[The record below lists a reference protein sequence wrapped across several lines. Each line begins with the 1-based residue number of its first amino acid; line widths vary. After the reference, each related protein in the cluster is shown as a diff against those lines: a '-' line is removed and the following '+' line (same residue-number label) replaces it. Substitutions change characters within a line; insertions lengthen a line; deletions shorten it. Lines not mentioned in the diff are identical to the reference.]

1 MGAISG
7 MWDAQRWRDVVGGR
21 DRSWRAVGIRA
32 VLALAEP
39 LVIAGTLWRN
49 RRYDLGRAE
58 IHDVGVPVIS
68 VGNITLGGTGK
79 TPMTAWLCRWFR
91 RRLIRVAVVSRGYG
105 AEAGAVNDEAAVLE
119 LQLPDVPHLQNPD
132 RVAAAM
138 TAVEELA
145 SQLIVLDDG
154 FQHRRLAR
162 SLDIVMLDAL
172 EPFGLDH
179 VFPRGMLREPPR
191 SLARADIIVLS
202 RGDQVSAEERER
214 IRRQARQYAPR
225 SLWTESRHVPTQVLR
240 LGAEPATVQELRG
253 KRLAAFCGIG
263 NPTAFRKTLSDMKLN
278 PVAFREFPD
287 HHRYR
292 REDIADLS
300 RWATAHG
307 AELVLC
313 TEKDWVKI
321 QSSELGEVPLAAL
334 RIELEFTVGQELVE
348 RRLEEVL
355 ATVRRRERE
364 PEQADTADS
373 DC

>member
-1 MGAISG
+1 
-7 MWDAQRWRDVVGGR
+7 MWDSQRWRDVVDGR

-32 VLALAEP
+32 ALALAEP
-39 LVIAGTLWRN
+39 LVTAGTLWRN
-49 RRYDLGRAE
+49 RRYDLGRAA

-154 FQHRRLAR
+154 FQHRSLAR
-162 SLDIVMLDAL
+162 LLDIVMLDAL

-179 VFPRGMLREPPR
+179 VFPRGMLREPLR

-202 RGDQVSAEERER
+202 RGDQVSAEEREC
-214 IRRQARQYAPR
+214 IRRRVRQYAPR
-225 SLWTESRHVPTQVLR
+225 SLWAESRHVPTQVLR
-240 LGAEPATVQELRG
+240 LGAEPAPAQELRG

-263 NPTAFRKTLSDMKLN
+263 NPAAFRKTLSDLELN

-321 QSSELGEVPLAAL
+321 QSPELGEVPLAAL

-355 ATVRRRERE
+355 ATVRRPERE

>member
-1 MGAISG
+1 

-21 DRSWRAVGIRA
+21 DRSWKATGIRA
-32 VLALAEP
+32 VLAVAEP

-49 RRYDLGRAE
+49 RRYDCGRAA

-68 VGNITLGGTGK
+68 VGNLTLGGTGK

-91 RRLIRVAVVSRGYG
+91 RHGVRAVVVSRGYG

-132 RVAAAM
+132 RVAAAL

-172 EPFGLDH
+172 EPFGLNH
-179 VFPRGMLREPPR
+179 VFPRGMLREPLS
-191 SLARADIIVLS
+191 SLARADIVVLS
-202 RGDQVSAEERER
+202 RADRISAEEIER
-214 IRRQARQYAPR
+214 IRHRTRQYAPE
-225 SLWTESRHVPTQVLR
+225 SLWAESRHVPVAVLQ
-240 LGAEPATVQELRG
+240 LGRDPTSPNELQG
-253 KRLAAFCGIG
+253 KRAVAFCGIG
-263 NPTAFRKTLSDMKLN
+263 NPTAFRKTLSNLQLEI
-278 PVAFREFPD
+278 VAFRAYPD
-287 HHRYR
+287 HYRYR

-300 RWATAHG
+300 DWATANG
-307 AELVLC
+307 ADLALC

-321 QSSELGEVPLAAL
+321 RSSQLGAVPLAAL
-334 RIELEFTVGQELVE
+334 RIELEFTAGQESVE
-348 RRLEEVL
+348 KRLEEIL
-355 ATVRRRERE
+355 AEIHRRERE
-364 PEQADTADS
+364 EAEAAEAQP
-373 DC
+373 